1 MLYRQQYNLKELT
14 MASRF
19 ASAHLTRRAVLAGAA
34 LTALPLARSLGKPVP
49 GLEVLGAP
57 TGATI
62 ALVRTLA
69 SGALASA
76 APDTTF
82 RLWRD
87 ADDLRAAIVS
97 GHTRLFST
105 PTHVP
110 ANLANRGM
118 PLKLLCLIGM
128 GHLTVV
134 TADAKI
140 SSLADLAGKPVLG
153 FFKNDMP
160 DLVFRAC
167 ARMEGLDP
175 DKDFQLS
182 YVQTGMEAAQ
192 MLAAGQA
199 SAAILSEP
207 PATAA
212 IMMAGHQGRQLHRS
226 ISLQDVWTRHR
237 AGNGIPMV
245 GIAVHAGLLD
255 ESPELI
261 DALRKSLPESKDWVL
276 ANRTEAAALAEAK
289 MQMRPA
295 IFEQALDH
303 FNMRIVSADA
313 AKADLTGFYQTILDL
328 SPDTLAGKL
337 PADDFYLKL

>member
-1 MLYRQQYNLKELT
+1 MG
-14 MASRF
+14 SRF
-19 ASAHLTRRAVLAGAA
+19 AAVHLTRRAILAGLAFAA
-34 LTALPLARSLGKPVP
+34 LPSARSLGKPLP
-49 GLEVLGAP
+49 GLELLGAP

-62 ALVRTLA
+62 ALVRALA
-69 SGALASA
+69 SGALAPA
-76 APDTTF
+76 APDATF

-87 ADDLRAAIVS
+87 TDDLRAAIVS
-97 GHTRLFST
+97 GHTKLFST

-134 TADAKI
+134 TADEKI
-140 SSLADLAGKPVLG
+140 ASFAELAGKPVLG

-167 ARMEGLDP
+167 ARLEGLDP
-175 DKDFQLS
+175 DRDFQLS

-212 IMMAGHQGRQLHRS
+212 IMMAGHQGRSLYRS
-226 ISLQDVWTRHR
+226 ISLQEVWAKHR
-237 AGNGIPMV
+237 ARNGIPMV
-245 GIAVHAGLLD
+245 GIAVHASLLD
-255 ESPELI
+255 ESPELV
-261 DALRKSLPESKDWVL
+261 DALRKSLPEAKDWVL
-276 ANRTEAAALAEAK
+276 ANRTDAAALAEAR
-289 MQMRPA
+289 MQMRPM
-295 IFEQALDH
+295 IFEKALDH
-303 FNMRIVSADA
+303 FNMSIVSADA
-313 AKADLTGFYQTILDL
+313 AKADLTGFYQTILEL
-328 SPDTLAGKL
+328 SPNALAGKL